1 MTTPRLCGAP
11 AVLTRRIAGPAKGQY
26 HRAEVIRTGRNREDG
41 RPGRA
46 RRLGWGIADQALS
59 SVTNFALAILVA
71 RNVSTADLGA
81 FGLTFTTYTF
91 VLGATRAIC
100 SEPMAVRYSDR
111 DRSAWERGARRTT
124 GTALILGALAGVGV
138 AAASLLFSGVLQGSL
153 LALAVCMP
161 GLIVQDTWRTAFFSD
176 LAGRLAFMN
185 DFVWAIA
192 QAAFLGAAFYT
203 DHRTTPAFMLAWG
216 LAANVAAAYGSV
228 QSGVLPKPSSMGRWF
243 RRQRDIAPR
252 YLVEFFAR
260 NAANAG
266 SMYLTAVFG
275 GLSAAGALRGAQ
287 ILLGPLNILNMG
299 LTAPAVTEAVRISR
313 RSPRRML
320 KMVAL
325 LAAALAAISL
335 AWGSIMYLLPEH
347 VGQALLKKSWSSAHA
362 VILPYAAVM
371 AASGS
376 LTGATVGLRALA
388 AARRSLRA
396 RLITGVISVC
406 STGVGAYVGG
416 AAGAASGLA
425 LGLWTG
431 SVFWW
436 TGLRAEVD
444 EAARTLSAHEP
455 RTRMTPV
462 SGAISPEGAG
472 PPAAGT

>member
-1 MTTPRLCGAP
+1 VRNTDRTT
-11 AVLTRRIAGPAKGQY
+11 
-26 HRAEVIRTGRNREDG
+26 HDG

-46 RRLGWGIADQALS
+46 RRLGWGIADQTLS

-100 SEPMAVRYSDR
+100 SEPMSVRYSDR

-124 GTALILGALAGVGV
+124 GTALVLGTLAGVGI
-138 AAASLLFSGVLQGSL
+138 AAASLLFHGALHGSL

-192 QAAFLGAAFYT
+192 QAVFLGAALYSG
-203 DHRTTPAFMLAWG
+203 HRSTPAFMLAWG
-216 LAANVAAAYGSV
+216 LAANVAAGYGSL
-228 QSGVLPKPSSMGRWF
+228 QSGVMPKPSSMGRWF
-243 RRQRDIAPR
+243 KRQRDIAPR
-252 YLVEFFAR
+252 YLAEFFAR

-266 SMYLTAVFG
+266 SMYLTAIFG

-287 ILLGPLNILNMG
+287 VVLGPLNILNMG
-299 LTAPAVTEAVRISR
+299 LTAPSVTEAVRISR

-320 KMVAL
+320 KMVVL
-325 LAAALAAISL
+325 LAVALAGISF
-335 AWGSIMYLLPEH
+335 AWGVAMYLLPEH
-347 VGQALLKKSWSSAHA
+347 VGQALLKRSWSSAHT

-396 RLITGVISVC
+396 RLITGVLSLS
-406 STGVGAYVGG
+406 STAVGAYVGDAPG
-416 AAGAASGLA
+416 AAAGLA
-425 LGLWTG
+425 IGLWAG
-431 SVFWW
+431 SVLWW
-436 TGLRAEVD
+436 VGLRAEVD
-444 EAARTLSAHEP
+444 EAARS
-455 RTRMTPV
+455 RTTQDRRTKMTPV